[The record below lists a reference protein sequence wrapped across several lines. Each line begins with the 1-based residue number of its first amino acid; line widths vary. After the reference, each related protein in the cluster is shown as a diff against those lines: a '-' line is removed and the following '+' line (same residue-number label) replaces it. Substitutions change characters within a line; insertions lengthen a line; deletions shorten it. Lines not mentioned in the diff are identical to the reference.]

1 MYLEVVIKDQVE
13 GTKFA
18 QEKHIFSIFSAC
30 TLIAACYLLIEA
42 RNLLPPQHKLNLLKF
57 CSQHKLNSSSI
68 YWTSRIGKNQQREK
82 LITYLFET
90 QIEIRLNWYLE
101 DIISHLLSGFLEWDK
116 HSVYAARVF

>member
-68 YWTSRIGKNQQREK
+68 Y
-82 LITYLFET
+82 
-90 QIEIRLNWYLE
+90 
-101 DIISHLLSGFLEWDK
+101 
-116 HSVYAARVF
+116 

>member
-30 TLIAACYLLIEA
+30 TLIVAYLLIEA

-57 CSQHKLNSSSI
+57 
-68 YWTSRIGKNQQREK
+68 
-82 LITYLFET
+82 
-90 QIEIRLNWYLE
+90 
-101 DIISHLLSGFLEWDK
+101 
-116 HSVYAARVF
+116 